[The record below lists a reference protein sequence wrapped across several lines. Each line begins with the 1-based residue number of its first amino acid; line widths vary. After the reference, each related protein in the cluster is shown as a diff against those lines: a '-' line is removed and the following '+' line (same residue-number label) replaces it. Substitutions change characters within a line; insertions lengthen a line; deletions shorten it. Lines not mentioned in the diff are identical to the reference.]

1 MFSSQWR
8 ESSWKWLSDFENYLS
23 SYIHLVFHLY
33 PDSDLAIAGNIVC
46 DGGIQIQTKTVGE
59 VSQEK
64 DELVWVTFRQC
75 RNLSLCMPDIMP
87 DIHVGQMQ
95 TDGFSLLFRLP
106 GLWDA
111 GRISA
116 RPGSGGRGGS
126 GALIWA
132 GWASPQWAP
141 PPAPSVWPGGA
152 PPPARHAGYLEA
164 IAYFSDS
171 TRPEWWSGRKEEER
185 CVGEIKVERGDED
198 RGFIKTL

>member
-23 SYIHLVFHLY
+23 LYTHLEFHLC
-33 PDSDLAIAGNIVC
+33 PDSNLATAGNIVC
-46 DGGIQIQTKTVGE
+46 DGDWGGAFRSKSRKRRISLSDNQTVQ
-59 VSQEK
+59 V
-64 DELVWVTFRQC
+64 
-75 RNLSLCMPDIMP
+75 CMPQQVDANP
-87 DIHVGQMQ
+87 SSNH
-95 TDGFSLLFRLP
+95 GFSFRLP

-132 GWASPQWAP
+132 GWASLQWAP

-152 PPPARHAGYLEA
+152 PPPARHAGYLQA

-171 TRPEWWSGRKEEER
+171 TRPEWWSGRKEEKR